1 VVRNYLCPVPHRQ
14 YVFTLPKVDL
24 KPLPELFRAAV
35 LKILR
40 KEGKIYSDF
49 VCTIMPW
56 RHVFGF
62 NAHNGVKIDRGE
74 GKGRAGAPWLG
85 VPDFSNILIILRK
98 SCYITILFVMVN
110 AN

>member
-1 VVRNYLCPVPHRQ
+1 VAR
-14 YVFTLPKVDL
+14 
-24 KPLPELFRAAV
+24 
-35 LKILR
+35 
-40 KEGKIYSDF
+40 SD
-49 VCTIMPW
+49 CSWDSYRRTGND
-56 RHVFGF
+56 HGF